1 VAARSQISVLIVT
14 FDHGDAIDAVAGATL
29 CAVGREDPREVR
41 GTLGGLG
48 LPGGPPPLLTPVRR
62 IALPHRSGATR

>member
-1 VAARSQISVLIVT
+1 LLLADAAVAAALC
-14 FDHGDAIDAVAGATL
+14 VAK
-29 CAVGREDPREVR
+29 REDPREVR

-62 IALPHRSGATR
+62 LGRRPR